1 MLKKIKDWR
10 PKKIRITILGKD
22 VGKTTLLMK
31 YSKYDESKEN
41 DIDYIFES
49 NINIEGQDYKLELI
63 DPISE
68 DDYQNMMDVW
78 ISDGDGLILILAIND
93 KETFDILKLRYEKAM
108 KILNGRIYPMILV
121 RNKKDLENE
130 RKVTYDEAKS
140 VADSWGIEYID
151 FWKN

>member
-1 MLKKIKDWR
+1 
-10 PKKIRITILGKD
+10 
-22 VGKTTLLMK
+22 MK

-41 DIDYIFES
+41 DIDYIFQS

-151 FWKN
+151 F